1 MPLKTMH
8 HRLAQAKGWSTHEN
22 QDTMKAIFFKIL
34 SHKHLDIIL
43 DQIGTVCGQKKTINY
58 NLTKNPPMI
67 LPVKNFSSG
76 DSVNSVIHF
85 L

>member
-1 MPLKTMH
+1 
-8 HRLAQAKGWSTHEN
+8 
-22 QDTMKAIFFKIL
+22 MKAIFFKIL

-43 DQIGTVCGQKKTINY
+43 DQIGTMCGQKKTIYY

-85 L
+85 LTNRVCSANFARKKSTFEHKSYLLQ